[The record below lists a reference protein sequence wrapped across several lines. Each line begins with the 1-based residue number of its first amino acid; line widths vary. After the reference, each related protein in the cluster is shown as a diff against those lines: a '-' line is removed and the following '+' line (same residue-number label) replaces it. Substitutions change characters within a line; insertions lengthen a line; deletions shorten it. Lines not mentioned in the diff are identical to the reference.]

1 MPLLVR
7 ITLVLAFI
15 SLLSASGCA
24 KRIGATYDPFL
35 MFPATAQWAW
45 DEGMNRIPE
54 DPSMQALNIR
64 AVVREIITEGLAGR
78 GYTMAPK
85 SGKVDFLVHYQVGIG
100 RRISADSVQGY
111 GSLSLTLVDVSTNRD
126 VWLGFV
132 KTDADVSL
140 PEAQRR
146 KRLQKEID
154 KMLKKFPPSQ
164 SK

>member
-1 MPLLVR
+1 MRLLER
-7 ITLVLAFI
+7 MILVLAVI
-15 SLLSASGCA
+15 ALLGSSGCA
-24 KRIGATYDPFL
+24 KRTGATYDPFFL
-35 MFPATAQWAW
+35 FPATAGWAW

-64 AVVREIITEGLAGR
+64 AVVRDIITEGLARR
-78 GYTMAPK
+78 GYTMVPK
-85 SGKVDFLVHYQVGIG
+85 NGKVDFLVHYQVGIG

-154 KMLKKFPPSQ
+154 KMLKKFPPAQ